1 MNFDFS
7 LIYDNYAAIVEGIG
21 ITLLV
26 TLLAFIFALTLG
38 VLVGVLRSNKGIIE
52 SILSLYVSFFR
63 GTPLLIQLFIIYYG
77 LPSIGVNMERY
88 PAAIIALGLNSAA
101 YISEIIRGGLK
112 SVGKGQI
119 DAAWMLGLN
128 RVETTFFIVIP
139 QALRVSLPALVNTFT
154 LILKDSSLISVLS
167 IMELTRVG
175 QLIYTR
181 TYKPLEVYV
190 MVALIYYL
198 LVMSVVVLS
207 KRLENKMNF

>member
-7 LIYDNYAAIVEGIG
+7 LIYDNYAAISEGIG

-38 VLVGVLRSNKGIIE
+38 VLVGVLRSNKGVIE
-52 SILSLYVSFFR
+52 SMLSIYVSFFR
-63 GTPLLIQLFIIYYG
+63 GTPLLIQIFIIYYG

-88 PAAIIALGLNSAA
+88 SAAIIALGLNSAA

-128 RVETTFFIVIP
+128 RLETTLFIVVP

-198 LVMSVVVLS
+198 LVMSVVFLS

>member
-7 LIYDNYAAIVEGIG
+7 LIYDNYDAIIVGIG

-26 TLLAFIFALTLG
+26 TIIAFIFALMLG
-38 VLVGVLRSNKGIIE
+38 VVIGVLRSNDGFIE
-52 SILSLYVSFFR
+52 SFLRVYVSFFR

-77 LPSIGVNMERY
+77 LPSIGVNMGRY

-101 YISEIIRGGLK
+101 YISEIIRGSLK
-112 SVGKGQI
+112 SVGKGQT
-119 DAAWMLGLN
+119 DAASMIGLN
-128 RVETTFFIVIP
+128 RAETVFFIVLP

-181 TYKPLEVYV
+181 TYKPLEVYII
-190 MVALIYYL
+190 VALIYYM
-198 LVMSVVVLS
+198 LVMSVVFIS
-207 KRLENKMNF
+207 KRLENRINF